1 MFQGKKILLGVTGSI
16 AAYKSLLLVRL
27 LIREGATVR
36 VIQTPAS
43 RDFVTSLSLSTLSR
57 HPVLSDLFAAD
68 TWANHVELGRWADIF
83 LIAPL
88 SCNTLAKMAQG
99 LCDNLLL
106 ATYLSAVCPVV
117 VAPAMDEDMWRHPS
131 NRTNLERLRS
141 FGNLI
146 IPVRNGE
153 LASGLYG
160 DGRMAEPEEIMDFVG
175 GILKGKDG
183 GMPVDTRADAKGTD
197 ESERET
203 YPSLEGYE
211 RVPNSV
217 RNEVHGRS
225 SAGGEKG
232 RTTTDRDLA
241 GKRVLVTAGPTYE
254 AIDPVRFI
262 GNHSSGKMG
271 IALAEELAG
280 RGAQVDLVLGP
291 SVLSTHQAGITTH
304 RVISAAEMYNACMES
319 FRKSDIAIMSAAV
332 ADYTPVE
339 VAAEKIK
346 KSDSDSLMLEL
357 TRTKDILKALGDI
370 KKKGQVLVGFA
381 LETRDEKAYALSK
394 LQTKNA
400 DLIVLNSAKDEGA
413 GFGVDT
419 NKITI
424 FSKDGQEWSYEQ
436 KPKQQVAKDI
446 VDQVVK
452 LLYV

>member
-43 RDFVTSLSLSTLSR
+43 RDFVTPLSLSTLSR

-68 TWANHVELGRWADIF
+68 TWANHVELGRWADIL

-131 NRTNLERLRS
+131 TRANLERLRS

-146 IPVRNGE
+146 IPVGNGE

-160 DGRMAEPEEIMDFVG
+160 DGRMAEPEEILDFVG
-175 GILKGKDG
+175 RMLKGENENVP
-183 GMPVDTRADAKGTD
+183 MDTRADAKGT
-197 ESERET
+197 E
-203 YPSLEGYE
+203 
-211 RVPNSV
+211 
-217 RNEVHGRS
+217 
-225 SAGGEKG
+225 
-232 RTTTDRDLA
+232 DLA
-241 GKRVLVTAGPTYE
+241 GKRALVTAGPTYE

-291 SVLSTHQAGITTH
+291 SALSTHQQGITMH
-304 RVISAAEMYNACMES
+304 RVISAAEMYKACMES
-319 FRKSDIAIMSAAV
+319 FKQSDIAIMSAAV

-339 VAAEKIK
+339 VAPEKIK
-346 KSDSDSLMLEL
+346 KSGSDSLVLEL
-357 TRTKDILKALGDI
+357 TRTKDILKALGGI

-381 LETRDEKAYALSK
+381 LETRDERAYALGK

-400 DLIVLNSAKDEGA
+400 DLIVLNSARDEGA